1 MKRNVCLVIIRKAKK
16 DYYNKLTVRY
26 IMDNKQLWKSVKS
39 FFFFSNKVTGNEKK
53 LEDRR
58 GGSSL
63 RGQ

>member
-1 MKRNVCLVIIRKAKK
+1 MKRNVCLVIIREAKK

-39 FFFFSNKVTGNEKK
+39 FFFLSNKVTGNEKK

>member
-39 FFFFSNKVTGNEKK
+39 FFFLSNKVTGNEKK

>member
-39 FFFFSNKVTGNEKK
+39 FFFFLNKVNGNEKK
-53 LEDRR
+53 TRR
-58 GGSSL
+58 QK
-63 RGQ
+63 RGK